1 MYWSFYDYMFLCMY
15 SPVFNLINNVTGN
28 IMIVCIIGMTLVVSV
43 QVQSA
48 YEAN

>member
-1 MYWSFYDYMFLCMY
+1 
-15 SPVFNLINNVTGN
+15 
-28 IMIVCIIGMTLVVSV
+28 MIVCIIGMTLVVSV